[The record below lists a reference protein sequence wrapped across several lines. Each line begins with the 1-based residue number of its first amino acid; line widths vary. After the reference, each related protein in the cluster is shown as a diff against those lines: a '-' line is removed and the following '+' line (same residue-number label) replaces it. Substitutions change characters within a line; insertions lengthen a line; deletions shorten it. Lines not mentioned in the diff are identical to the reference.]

1 MFKICIGRNKGFE
14 RFLLTTPA
22 AIVERRR
29 TEPPERPVTAS
40 QNEDVIAATAPP
52 ENNNPQVAVDGIP
65 VIPAIAPA
73 QIARRRLT
81 ESVRSLPFGVRG
93 RKRTSA
99 STLFVIQVQPTL
111 N

>member
-65 VIPAIAPA
+65 IIPELHQHKSLDVVSQNRFA
-73 QIARRRLT
+73 LFH
-81 ESVRSLPFGVRG
+81 SV
-93 RKRTSA
+93 
-99 STLFVIQVQPTL
+99 FVEGNEHPHLRFSSFKYSQR
-111 N
+111 